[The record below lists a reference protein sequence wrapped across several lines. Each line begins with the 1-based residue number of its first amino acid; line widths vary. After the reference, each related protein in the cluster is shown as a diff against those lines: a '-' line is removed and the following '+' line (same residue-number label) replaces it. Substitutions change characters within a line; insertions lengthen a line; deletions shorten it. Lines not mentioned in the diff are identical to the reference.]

1 MTLFLNNIQ
10 KYYSVS
16 FCVISIIIV
25 FAPTHLIMVQLVHLY
40 PSFKVSKFLP
50 WLESDQVL
58 QTKSLDGYLKLQTPM
73 KVQIVLEFVPYI
85 RTMNWF
91 RATVQQQMSFY
102 KASLIFIISLE
113 LYNFVNK
120 FDRSSYIFQQSN
132 TFVCKE
138 MLESIIAT

>member
-1 MTLFLNNIQ
+1 
-10 KYYSVS
+10 
-16 FCVISIIIV
+16 
-25 FAPTHLIMVQLVHLY
+25 
-40 PSFKVSKFLP
+40 
-50 WLESDQVL
+50 
-58 QTKSLDGYLKLQTPM
+58 M